1 MKLFRLLAVPALF
14 AMATVVAAPALA
26 QDKPGMVKAEVVEA
40 VVNVSAVDRAART
53 VTLKGPKGNTVTLA
67 VPDEAQNFD
76 QIQAGDRVLV
86 RYLEETALFV
96 SGAGGAAGAAQR
108 DMVVLAPKGGTP
120 GGAVASVVE
129 VSATV
134 EALSYEERWAD
145 LRGPEGKVRRVN
157 VPPSVKRFGEV
168 KVGDVVVARHTEA
181 VALTLQ
187 KQ

>member
-1 MKLFRLLAVPALF
+1 M
-14 AMATVVAAPALA
+14 
-26 QDKPGMVKAEVVEA
+26 
-40 VVNVSAVDRAART
+40 
-53 VTLKGPKGNTVTLA
+53 
-67 VPDEAQNFD
+67 
-76 QIQAGDRVLV
+76 
-86 RYLEETALFV
+86 

-120 GGAVASVVE
+120 SGAVASVVE

-168 KVGDVVVARHTEA
+168 QGGDVVVARHTEA